1 MSKLEL
7 LRIAVIIFLLQ
18 SAYYGYR
25 EFPRQYN
32 FNMKYTMRYILYYSC
47 YCMDIALLAYFD
59 ILAKIL
65 QVSVLIVAVGIVL
78 TIPIFGI
85 GIFQLKMEELKKA
98 NDMGKYIS
106 FRRFRYILVF
116 MECVL
121 IALMVAAGVLLQT
134 KT

>member
-1 MSKLEL
+1 
-7 LRIAVIIFLLQ
+7 
-18 SAYYGYR
+18 
-25 EFPRQYN
+25 
-32 FNMKYTMRYILYYSC
+32 
-47 YCMDIALLAYFD
+47 MDIALLAYFD